1 MPPIRKQLKNSGG
14 AAASSSS
21 TGGSPHAPYP
31 TRSGRASATSST
43 SLTPASTST
52 PFASSSVPAPAGKK
66 AAARDSRGGSSSGVS
81 AGGRTIKKRE
91 VHNAIER
98 DRRNRLNDR
107 FLDLAAKLPATA
119 SVRRPSKNLVI
130 SKSIQFVNDA
140 LQQEIVYRGIIEKLF
155 KDNAAMREEV
165 NGIRTANGIELLPPQ
180 ASGQMPATL
189 VQIGKASH
197 NGSSRG
203 PRTGASAAA
212 LVRVDGADD
221 DDDDD
226 DDDDGDGDE
235 DEDESQEGEER
246 RQGSGRND
254 VPLSNPVHPS
264 PFASGGVGVHN
275 GYPGGASSSSD
286 QIQSFGFEM
295 PQHGHHS
302 SSFESTPSMFGS
314 PFVGSNTAVGP
325 ATPHY
330 MYADDGRMQQQ
341 QQRLS
346 FPHIGLLPAP
356 AMPNEHHHHHDPH
369 HQQQLHP
376 HQQQHHHHHHT
387 YAGESYVQP
396 GSHPPFRSLGLDG
409 QVSNFGYVS
418 ANNSGLPTAGAGATA
433 AAPTTDLGAG
443 LQQQQPH
450 QGHTAGAMA
459 AFSSSNVTDAAAAGD
474 WLSSSDATD
483 ATARNWLAL
492 AASLNVS
499 MHQQEGDLQQQQQQQ
514 GATVFPI
521 KAESESD
528 SSVSIAS
535 LSPSHSSWG
544 GRSSSRC
551 STRTGSG
558 TAAGKESHQFSSGS
572 SASGG
577 GSSINNGRRDSKD
590 QFYFNIFANPAG
602 LCGQTGEEQS
612 HKEKVDEMGHFDPVA
627 FLAAMGPPPPP
638 PGPSVVPFV

>member
-1 MPPIRKQLKNSGG
+1 MAPIRKQLKNSGD
-14 AAASSSS
+14 AATSSSS

-43 SLTPASTST
+43 PLIPASTST
-52 PFASSSVPAPAGKK
+52 SSASSSVPAAAGKK
-66 AAARDSRGGSSSGVS
+66 ATARDSGGGSSSGAS

-140 LQQEIVYRGIIEKLF
+140 LQQEIVYRGMIEQLF
-155 KDNAAMREEV
+155 RDNVAMREEV
-165 NGIRTANGIELLPPQ
+165 NGTRTANGIELLPAQ
-180 ASGQMPATL
+180 ASAQMPATL
-189 VQIGKASH
+189 VQIGRASH

-226 DDDDGDGDE
+226 DDDGDGDE

-246 RQGSGRND
+246 RQGSGRDD

-302 SSFESTPSMFGS
+302 SSFESTPSLFGS
-314 PFVGSNTAVGP
+314 PFVGSNSAVGP

-330 MYADDGRMQQQ
+330 MYADDGRMQHQQQQQ

-356 AMPNEHHHHHDPH
+356 AMLNERHHHHDPH

-376 HQQQHHHHHHT
+376 HQHQHHHHHHP
-387 YAGESYVQP
+387 YAEESYVQP

-409 QVSNFGYVS
+409 QVSNFNYVS
-418 ANNSGLPTAGAGATA
+418 ANDSGATA

-443 LQQQQPH
+443 LQQQQQH

-459 AFSSSNVTDAAAAGD
+459 AFSPSNVTDAAAAGD

-499 MHQQEGDLQQQQQQQ
+499 MHQQEGGLQQQQ
-514 GATVFPI
+514 GATVIPI

-528 SSVSIAS
+528 SSVSMGS
-535 LSPSHSSWG
+535 LSPAHSSWG

-577 GSSINNGRRDSKD
+577 SSSVNNGRRDSKD

-612 HKEKVDEMGHFDPVA
+612 HKEKVDEMGHFDPAA

-638 PGPSVVPFV
+638 PGLSVVPFV

>member
-1 MPPIRKQLKNSGG
+1 MAPIRKQLKNSGD
-14 AAASSSS
+14 AATSSSS

-52 PFASSSVPAPAGKK
+52 PSASASSSVPAAAGKK
-66 AAARDSRGGSSSGVS
+66 ATARDSRGGSSSGAS

-140 LQQEIVYRGIIEKLF
+140 LQQEIVYRGMIEQLSR
-155 KDNAAMREEV
+155 DNVAMRKEV
-165 NGIRTANGIELLPPQ
+165 NGTRTANGIELLPAQ
-180 ASGQMPATL
+180 ASAQMPATL
-189 VQIGKASH
+189 VQIGRASH

-226 DDDDGDGDE
+226 DDDGNGDE

-246 RQGSGRND
+246 RQGSGRDD
-254 VPLSNPVHPS
+254 VLLSNPVHPS
-264 PFASGGVGVHN
+264 PFSSGGVGVHN

-295 PQHGHHS
+295 QQQGHHS
-302 SSFESTPSMFGS
+302 GSFESTPSIFGS
-314 PFVGSNTAVGP
+314 PFVGSNSAVGP
-325 ATPHY
+325 ATPLY
-330 MYADDGRMQQQ
+330 MYADDGRMQQQQ

-356 AMPNEHHHHHDPH
+356 AMLNERHHHHDPL

-376 HQQQHHHHHHT
+376 HQQQHHQHQHA
-387 YAGESYVQP
+387 YSGESYVQP
-396 GSHPPFRSLGLDG
+396 ERHPPFRSLGLDG
-409 QVSNFGYVS
+409 QVSPFGYVS
-418 ANNSGLPTAGAGATA
+418 VNDSGLSTAGATA

-443 LQQQQPH
+443 LQQQQQQQH
-450 QGHTAGAMA
+450 QGHSAGAMA
-459 AFSSSNVTDAAAAGD
+459 TFSPSNVTDAAAAGD

-483 ATARNWLAL
+483 ATARNWLTL

-499 MHQQEGDLQQQQQQQ
+499 MHQQEGDLQQQ

-528 SSVSIAS
+528 SSVRMGS
-535 LSPSHSSWG
+535 LSPAHSSWG

-577 GSSINNGRRDSKD
+577 SSSVNNGRRDSKD